1 MDEIVSSFRPDL
13 FQGRHV
19 LVSGGSRG
27 IGLAIAR
34 AFARLGASVRA
45 SGSTEAKLAA
55 ASADPAN
62 AGIVFARLDVR
73 DTAAVERF
81 VGALPAL
88 DVLVNTSGIARP
100 GAEWR
105 MDTFLDVMDV
115 NLNGAMRLA
124 IAARP
129 LLARSH
135 GAIINTASMLSYIA
149 DASVPAYCASKT
161 GILGLT
167 RALAHEFGPDG
178 IRVNA
183 IGPGYHT
190 TEMTRPLWENPDSAK
205 RIADHSALKRWGT
218 PEDLVGAVLFLASP
232 AASFITGVTLPV
244 DGGFVIGNVAG

>member
-1 MDEIVSSFRPDL
+1 MNEIVSSFRPDL
-13 FQGRHV
+13 FKGKHV
-19 LVSGGSRG
+19 LISGGTRG

-34 AFARLGASVRA
+34 GFARLGASVRA
-45 SGSTEAKLAA
+45 CGSTEAKIAA

-62 AGIVFARLDVR
+62 AGIVFARLDAR
-73 DTAAVERF
+73 DTVAVERF

-88 DVLVNTSGIARP
+88 DVLVNTAGIARP
-100 GAEWR
+100 DAEWR
-105 MDTFLDVMDV
+105 MDAFLDVMDV
-115 NLNGAMRLA
+115 NLNSAMRLA

-149 DASVPAYCASKT
+149 DATVPAYCASKT

-167 RALAHEFGPDG
+167 RALAHEFGRDG

-183 IGPGYHT
+183 IAPGYHT
-190 TEMTRPLWENPDSAK
+190 TEMTRALWDNPESAR
-205 RIADHSALKRWGT
+205 RIAEHSALKRWGT

-232 AASFITGVTLPV
+232 AASFITGVDLPV
-244 DGGFVIGNVAG
+244 DGGYVVGNVAL

>member
-45 SGSTEAKLAA
+45 SGSTETKLAA

-81 VGALPAL
+81 VGEMPAL
-88 DVLVNTSGIARP
+88 DVLVNTAGISRP
-100 GAEWR
+100 DAEWR
-105 MDTFLDVMDV
+105 MDAFLDVMDV
-115 NLNGAMRLA
+115 NLNSVMRLA

-129 LLARSH
+129 LLARSR
-135 GAIINTASMLSYIA
+135 GAIISTASMLSYIA
-149 DASVPAYCASKT
+149 DTTVPAYCASKT

-167 RALAHEFGPDG
+167 RALAHEFGRDG

-183 IGPGYHT
+183 IAPGYHT
-190 TEMTRPLWENPDSAK
+190 TEMTRALWEKPESAR
-205 RIADHSALKRWGT
+205 RIAEHSALKRWGT

-232 AASFITGVTLPV
+232 AAGFITGVTVPV
-244 DGGFVIGNVAG
+244 DGGYVTGNVAG